1 MKRATWFVVVAMS
14 FSCGDTDAEV
24 DASLDAASEDARG
37 TDAAR
42 DAEVDASADAALP
55 DAAIR
60 DSATSDAAVG
70 CAPGASSDDGPL
82 RAFPE
87 AEGFGANAEGGRGGE
102 VIEVTSLDDEGP
114 GTLREA
120 IRGTTPRTI
129 VFRVGGTIATESTL
143 LIDGDYV
150 TIAGQTAPGGGI
162 QIRNAS
168 GGHAT
173 MVIHG
178 SHVIVRHLRIR
189 TGPGGEA
196 DTLRVS
202 GGSSDV
208 IIDHC
213 SLSWSVDELF
223 STYDSTNN
231 TTVQWTLLAEP
242 LNQSTHGDGGHSMAM
257 LTGPLTHRFSAH
269 HNVFAHGSERAPR
282 VQAGDYQFVG
292 NLVYDFQRSGYFGAT
307 GNTSNPIRA
316 EFRNNYYRDGVLTI
330 YRRAADLGTSISL
343 VDGNRREFPDGVIL
357 ADRERRPWQG
367 PGEDTEQSH
376 SAIYGG
382 TDDEAVFA
390 EFPPIRAAAAE
401 DLDDL
406 LLPSVGAA
414 PRDAVD
420 ARVIATFASGTG
432 GFVDDPSEVGGWPTL
447 EAGTPPAD
455 ADHDGMPDSFEARF
469 GFDAEDPADGSLD
482 ADEDGYTNLEE
493 YLNGTLPLCL

>member
-1 MKRATWFVVVAMS
+1 MS
-14 FSCGDTDAEV
+14 LSCGDADPEV
-24 DASLDAASEDARG
+24 DASVADAEMTDVRG

-42 DAEVDASADAALP
+42 DASADAGEVTI
-55 DAAIR
+55 DAALL
-60 DSATSDAAVG
+60 DSSTGDASVG

-82 RAFPE
+82 LAFPE

-102 VIEVTSLDDEGP
+102 VVEVTSLDDAGP
-114 GTLREA
+114 GTLRA
-120 IRGTTPRTI
+120 ALSGATPRTI

-143 LIDGDYV
+143 LVDGDYV

-178 SHVIVRHLRIR
+178 SHVIIRHLRIR

-223 STYDSTNN
+223 STYDPTNN

-242 LNQSTHGDGGHSMAM
+242 LNESTHGDGNHSMAM

-269 HNVFAHGSERAPR
+269 HNVFAHGGERSPR
-282 VQAGDYQFVG
+282 VQAGDYQFVN
-292 NLVYDFQRSGYFGAT
+292 NLIYDFRRAGYFGAT
-307 GNTSNPIRA
+307 DNTSNPMRA
-316 EFRNNYYRDGVLTI
+316 EFRNNYYRDGVLTT
-330 YRRAADLGTSISL
+330 YRRAADLGAALSL

-357 ADRERRPWQG
+357 ADRERRMWQG
-367 PGEDTEQSH
+367 PGEDREESH
-376 SAIYGG
+376 AAIYGG
-382 TDDEAVFA
+382 TEDAPAFA
-390 EFPPIRAAAAE
+390 GFPTIRAAAAE
-401 DLDDL
+401 DLDDV

-414 PRDAVD
+414 PRDSAD
-420 ARVIATFASGTG
+420 ARVLATFASGTG
-432 GFVDDPSEVGGWPTL
+432 GFVNHPDDVGGWPTL

-455 ADHDGMPDSFEARF
+455 ADHDGMPDSFEERF
-469 GFDAEDPADGSLD
+469 GLNASDPADGSADTD
-482 ADEDGYTNLEE
+482 ADGYTNLEE
-493 YLNGTLPLCL
+493 FLNGTLPLCL